1 MNHLRKCRSYLF
13 LFVLLVFSQV
23 QAEKK
28 LAQTGFQFLS
38 VVPDARSAALAGAM
52 TTMPAYSS
60 ALWSNPASLAE
71 MGLKTEIMFNQNK
84 WIADIDHY
92 SLSGAFQPFGG
103 RYGNFAFSFL
113 YVDYGEI
120 EGTILAG
127 NDQGYLETGMIE
139 PYAYSLGIGYALRLS
154 DKFSVGGQ
162 VKLVDQYL
170 GPALKTLD
178 YYQVEQNTDLNEVS
192 TFAFDFG
199 TLYRAGYKSLVFG
212 MSVRNFSPEVRY
224 AKEGFQLPLTFNIG
238 ISMDLLDFLPEK
250 FPAHS
255 VMFSVDA
262 THPRSYPE
270 YAKAAIEYDFLNT
283 FFLRLGYVSNRDEED
298 FTYGFGFKK
307 FGLGFDY
314 AYTPFGV
321 FDNVQRFSIYFS
333 F

>member
-1 MNHLRKCRSYLF
+1 MNHLRKYRIYL
-13 LFVLLVFSQV
+13 LLAGLLIFSQV

-38 VVPDARSAALAGAM
+38 VIPDARSAALAGAM

-60 ALWSNPASLAE
+60 ALWSNPATLTE
-71 MGLKTEIMFNQNK
+71 LEVKTEIMFNQNK
-84 WIADIDHY
+84 WISDIDHY
-92 SLSGAFQPFGG
+92 ALSAAFRPYNG
-103 RYGNFAFSFL
+103 RYGNFAVGFL
-113 YVDYGEI
+113 FVDYGEI

-127 NDQGYLETGMIE
+127 NEQGYLETETIE
-139 PYAYSLGIGYALRLS
+139 PYAYSLGLGYAIQLS

-162 VKLVDQYL
+162 IKLVDQYL
-170 GPALKTLD
+170 GPALRTLD
-178 YYQVEQNTDLNEVS
+178 NYQVEQNVDINEVS
-192 TFAFDFG
+192 TIAFDLG
-199 TLYRAGYKSLVFG
+199 TMYRAGFKSLVFG

-250 FPAHS
+250 FPAHALI
-255 VMFSVDA
+255 FSVDA

-270 YAKAAIEYDFLNT
+270 FAKMAIEYDFIKT
-283 FFLRLGYVSNRDEED
+283 FFLRLGYVSNRDEEN
-298 FTYGFGFKK
+298 FSYGFGFKK
-307 FGLGFDY
+307 FGLGLDY

-321 FDNVQRFSIYFS
+321 FNNVQRFSIYFS